1 MGADVRVSQPLF
13 SELMP
18 EFQQHQVT
26 FEPYAGACGDGSPLF
41 GAAVT
46 LTGWL
51 DFKRRTVRTAMT
63 TTNTGDEVVGEASFY
78 TDRGP
83 TIPNESRV
91 TMPGGTV
98 SRVLAVLDRDGGA
111 LPLPS
116 HLEIVIA

>member
-1 MGADVRVSQPLF
+1 MSQPLF

-26 FEPYAGACGDGSPLF
+26 FEPHAGTAGDGSESY
-41 GAAVT
+41 GAPVT

-63 TTNTGDEVVGEASFY
+63 TTNTGDEVVAEATFY

-91 TMPGGTV
+91 TMPDGST
-98 SRVLAVLDRDGGA
+98 SRVLAVLDRNGGA

>member
-1 MGADVRVSQPLF
+1 MSQPLF

-18 EFQQHQVT
+18 EFQQHIVT
-26 FEPYAGACGDGSPLF
+26 IEPYTGTSGAGQPLY
-41 GAAVT
+41 GAAVA

-63 TTNTGDEVVGEASFY
+63 TSNAGDEVVAEASFY

-83 TIPNESRV
+83 TVPNESRV
-91 TMPGGTV
+91 TMPDGSV
-98 SRVLAVLDRDGGA
+98 SRVLAVLDRDGGT